1 MKNVTLAIDHELL
14 RKARALAA
22 ERGSTLNAMIRVL
35 LAREVGQAERI
46 ARAKAGMRELMD
58 KAPLHLG
65 PDFRFDRRNIH
76 DPS

>member
-1 MKNVTLAIDHELL
+1 
-14 RKARALAA
+14 
-22 ERGSTLNAMIRVL
+22 MIRVL